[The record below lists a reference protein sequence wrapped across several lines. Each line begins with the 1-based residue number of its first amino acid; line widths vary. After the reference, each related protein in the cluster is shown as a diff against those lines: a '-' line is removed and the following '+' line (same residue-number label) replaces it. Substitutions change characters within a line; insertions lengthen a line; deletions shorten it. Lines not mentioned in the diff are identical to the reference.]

1 MKSHDLW
8 PDAAQTDWRNWR
20 WQFANRVRTIGGLS
34 AILGLKDKDIPFY
47 QGLIST
53 YRYAVTPYYLSL
65 IDPSN
70 PADPIKRQCLSDP
83 KELTF
88 RLAGSTEDPLAELR
102 HMPVP
107 GLIHRYPDRA
117 LILLTNMCAM
127 YCRHCNRKRNWK
139 GQGEKITGRGA
150 LGRIFAYI
158 NEHACIREIIISG
171 GDPLLASTGIL
182 DEILGK
188 LRSIPHVEVIRI
200 GTRVPAVLPMRITDR
215 LVKVLSRHRPIWVN
229 THFNH
234 PRELT
239 VEAVSACDKI
249 MMAGIPVSNHTV
261 LLKGINDSIQTM
273 TALCSALQRH
283 MIRPYYLFHCDAV
296 SGADHFRTGIRRGM
310 DIMDGLRERLG
321 GLAIPDYVVDLP
333 EGGGKARVMPSQIIS
348 IDDNMALFK
357 TVEGRVIKYLSPKGS
372 DDAD

>member
-1 MKSHDLW
+1 LKNPDLR
-8 PDAAQTDWRNWR
+8 PDVAQTDWRNWR
-20 WQFANRVRTIGGLS
+20 WQFANRARTIGDLS
-34 AILGLKDKDIPFY
+34 AILDIKDDDIPFY
-47 QGLIST
+47 KGLIST

-65 IDPSN
+65 IDPSD
-70 PADPIKRQCLSDP
+70 PADPIKKQCLPDP

-88 RLAGSTEDPLAELR
+88 RLPGSNEDPLAELR

-117 LILLTNMCAM
+117 LVLLTNMCAM
-127 YCRHCNRKRNWK
+127 YCRHCNRKRNWRD
-139 GQGEKITGRGA
+139 QGERVIGRDA
-150 LGRIFAYI
+150 LNRIFVYI
-158 NEHACIREIIISG
+158 NEHTCIREVIISG
-171 GDPLLASTGIL
+171 GDPLLASTGL
-182 DEILGK
+182 LNEVLGK
-188 LRSIPHVEVIRI
+188 LRSILHVEVIRI
-200 GTRVPAVLPMRITDR
+200 GTRVPAVLPMRITDK
-215 LVKVLSRHRPIWVN
+215 LINILSRHRPIWIN

-239 VEAVSACDKI
+239 AEAVSACDKI

-261 LLKGINDSIQTM
+261 LLKGVNDSVQTL

-296 SGADHFRTGIRRGM
+296 SGTDHFRTGIQRGIE
-310 DIMDGLRERLG
+310 IMDGLHGRLG

-333 EGGGKARVMPSQIIS
+333 EGGGKARVMPSHIIS

-357 TVEGRVIKYLSPKGS
+357 TFEGRIINYLSPKGA